1 MGKESFSGF
10 DVYGIEYSREGVLVT
25 PADAD
30 QLVQATTAAA
40 GDVLLLSHGWNNDR
54 REASDRYYT
63 LLSHLRRE
71 MPDPGLDP
79 DRPLLM
85 LALYWP
91 SKRFADE
98 DLIPGGAAS
107 TDDAAAVRAIEQQLS
122 DLQGDYASGTVE
134 AQVFTQMRS
143 LVSHLDDSADAADDF
158 VRLLRSILPASVN
171 AEEPV
176 LDDAFF
182 RSDGS
187 ALLQALGRRFRPPL
201 ASGGAAGAG
210 VATSQGG
217 ALGLGNVF
225 AGMKNGARNLLNLFT
240 YYAMKERAGLVGA
253 TGARDLVRRLQD
265 TGATVHLAGHSFGG
279 RLVSAV
285 VGAPV
290 GVPLS
295 TPVGSLSLLQSAFSH
310 WAFAPSYDGEHH
322 GLFSSAFAQKR
333 IRGATIVTYTPND
346 RAVGLAYPIASRLK
360 RQVASGL
367 GDANDP
373 FGAIGRNGA
382 QRSDVF
388 VNRDERT
395 LRDVDSPYTGLQP
408 GKIHNLEATS
418 FVKNHGDVWGPQI
431 AHALL
436 AAMRTA

>member
-1 MGKESFSGF
+1 MGKEILSGF
-10 DVYGIEYSREGVLVT
+10 DVYGIDYSREGALVA

-30 QLVQATTAAA
+30 QLVQATKAAS

-54 REASDRYYT
+54 KEASDRYYT
-63 LLSHLRRE
+63 LLGNLRRE
-71 MPDPGLDP
+71 MPDPGPVP
-79 DRPLLM
+79 DRPLLV

-107 TDDAAAVRAIEQQLS
+107 TDDSAAVKAIVAQLLS
-122 DLQGDYASGTVE
+122 LQRDYAPGSPE
-134 AQVFTQMRS
+134 ARVFTHLIP
-143 LVSHLDDSADAADDF
+143 LVDQLDDSADAADDF
-158 VRLLRSILPASVN
+158 VRLLRSILPSSVN

-176 LDDAFF
+176 LDDEFF

-187 ALLQALGRRFRPPL
+187 ALLQALGRRFRSPL
-201 ASGGAAGAG
+201 ATGGAAGAG
-210 VATSQGG
+210 LATAQGG

-225 AGMKNGARNLLNLFT
+225 AGMKSGARNLLNLFT
-240 YYAMKERAGLVGA
+240 YDAMKERTGLVGA
-253 TGARDLVRRLQD
+253 TGARERVRRLQD

-285 VGAPV
+285 VGSPV

-310 WAFAPSYDGEHH
+310 WAFSPSYDGEHH
-322 GLFSSAFAQKR
+322 GLFHSAFAQQR
-333 IRGATIVTYTPND
+333 IRGATIVTYTSND

-367 GDANDP
+367 GDAADP

-382 QRSDVF
+382 QRSDAF
-388 VNRDERT
+388 VNPDERK
-395 LRDVDSPYTGLQP
+395 LRDVGSPYTALRP
-408 GKIHNLEATS
+408 GKIHNLEAS
-418 FVKNHGDVWGPQI
+418 KFVPDHGSVWGPQI

-436 AAMRTA
+436 AAMRSA